1 VRRLGDTTGSR
12 LVLFGGLYFAQ
23 GVPWGFVTQAM
34 ALRLTNLG
42 VPPATLGWVM
52 GLAYV
57 PYMAK
62 PLAAP
67 LVDLAG
73 RRRPLL
79 LAAEL
84 AMAVTLV
91 ALSGLSPLAA
101 PVLFAAVLLAHN
113 GCAAVQDVA
122 TDALA
127 LDLLPAQERGRANGV
142 MTAGKYTG
150 MLVGGSGLAQL
161 SAGLGWPA
169 ACLAA
174 VVLLLLPAALVL
186 AVVDPPRTTR
196 PALARETVGAFTSRP
211 ALLGALFVLLASMS
225 DSFLT
230 PMFIPLLRRQL
241 AYPETFVAR
250 LLGLGGLANA
260 LGGLL
265 GGRLSDG
272 VGRRHTLAC
281 AAATLAACHLAFAA
295 AAPWWG
301 GHAVVL
307 AYVGASGIASG
318 AMYAAVLALCMDL
331 TSRRVA
337 ATQFQIYM
345 ALINL
350 RMTTASFLGGHAA
363 ALLAAPAM
371 LALAAALEVA
381 PLGLLPL
388 LGTQT
393 RREADRPHPKHP

>member
-1 VRRLGDTTGSR
+1 
-12 LVLFGGLYFAQ
+12 
-23 GVPWGFVTQAM
+23 
-34 ALRLTNLG
+34 
-42 VPPATLGWVM
+42 
-52 GLAYV
+52 
-57 PYMAK
+57 
-62 PLAAP
+62 
-67 LVDLAG
+67 
-73 RRRPLL
+73 
-79 LAAEL
+79 
-84 AMAVTLV
+84 V
-91 ALSGLSPLAA
+91 A
-101 PVLFAAVLLAHN
+101 
-113 GCAAVQDVA
+113 
-122 TDALA
+122 
-127 LDLLPAQERGRANGV
+127 
-142 MTAGKYTG
+142 
-150 MLVGGSGLAQL
+150 
-161 SAGLGWPA
+161 AGLGWPT

-174 VVLLLLPAALVL
+174 VVLLLVPAALVL
-186 AVVDPPRTTR
+186 GVVEPPRTTR
-196 PALARETVGAFTSRP
+196 PALARETLSAFTSRP
-211 ALLGALFVLLASMS
+211 ALLGALFVLLANMS

-241 AYPETFVAR
+241 AYPEAFVAR
-250 LLGLGGLANA
+250 LLGLAGLASA
-260 LGGLL
+260 VGGIL
-265 GGRLSDG
+265 GGRLSDS
-272 VGRRHTLAC
+272 VGRRRTLAI
-281 AAATLAACHLAFAA
+281 AAAGLAACHLAFAA